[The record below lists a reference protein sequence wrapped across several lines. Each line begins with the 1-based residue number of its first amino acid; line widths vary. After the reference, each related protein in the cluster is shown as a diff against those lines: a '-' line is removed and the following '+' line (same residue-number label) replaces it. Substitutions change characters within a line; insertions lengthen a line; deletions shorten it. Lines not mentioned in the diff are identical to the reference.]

1 MVRTDTTTRFG
12 EGKQFV
18 QQLFPSHAAEE
29 QILPGGYLSQ
39 EIYVEF
45 TYKTAVFLHNDEAA

>member
-29 QILPGGYLSQ
+29 QIPPGGYLSQ

-45 TYKTAVFLHNDEAA
+45 THKTAVFLHND